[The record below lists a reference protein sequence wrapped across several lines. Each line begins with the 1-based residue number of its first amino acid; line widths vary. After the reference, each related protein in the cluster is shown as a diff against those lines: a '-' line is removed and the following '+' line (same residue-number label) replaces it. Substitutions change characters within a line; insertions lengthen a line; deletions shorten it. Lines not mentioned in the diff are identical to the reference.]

1 MSAMLGR
8 WFARDGGNP
17 PAAPSTC
24 NFMPSLRRSWRAVL
38 AAVLIFVL
46 FALALPFSRSSA
58 RPRGQQSK
66 TAAAAKTDDACLACH
81 GQPSMKSDAGKS
93 ISISPQKHAASVHG
107 ILACQDCHTSIKDFP
122 HPAKIQKVQCS
133 TCHADESSDMTKSIH
148 SLLGDSSCA
157 SCHGDVHE
165 TKESAGLA
173 PGACRQCHAEEV
185 AKLATSIHGRAA
197 SSGDPDAPTCASCHG
212 PVHKILASTDPNSA
226 VAKRRSP
233 AMCAQCHSDAGF
245 LSRHKIPIAHP
256 VEQYLQSVH
265 GRAVLAGKD
274 AATCSD
280 CHGAHEIFPA
290 RDPHSKVSHWNV
302 VATCG
307 ACHQEI
313 ARTFS
318 ESVHGQAVANGV
330 RDAPDCTS
338 CHGEH
343 LILARNNPA
352 SPVFAANV
360 SAETCGRCHGD
371 ARLARRYDLPADRV
385 PSYAD
390 SYHGL
395 AIREG
400 SLTAANCASCHG
412 VHNIFRSSDS
422 RSTVNAANLSKTCG
436 NCHQGIGANASIGPV
451 HVQIS
456 GGPASPVVRWI
467 RWIYLIL
474 IPLTL
479 GFMVL
484 HNLIDFLAK
493 LLHPPVRLPGGER
506 VTRMNLWFR
515 AAHWGVM
522 LSFPILVYTGFA
534 LKFPDAWWARPL
546 LLWEQHV
553 DFRGG
558 VHRAA
563 AVLLL
568 AATLYHLIH
577 VAVNRRDR
585 RFLESMLPRFRDL
598 TDLCAVLGYNLG
610 WRKEPPTF
618 AKFNYAEKMEYWA
631 FLWGTGVMAL
641 SGFLLWFNN
650 FALRHFPKW
659 ITDAATAVHWYE
671 ALLATFSILLWHF
684 YFVIFDPVVYPM
696 DLAWLNGKVP
706 AEHYEHARPE
716 YLAALRRAEI
726 PPEPA
731 AVRES
736 TEPVNDVE
744 GQRKTPS
751 EPGSD

>member
-1 MSAMLGR
+1 MVRR
-8 WFARDGGNP
+8 WCGGIVTVWRV
-17 PAAPSTC
+17 S
-24 NFMPSLRRSWRAVL
+24 NFVRSLPKSLRSFRAIL
-38 AAVLIFVL
+38 L
-46 FALALPFSRSSA
+46 FTLVLPFSLSSA
-58 RPRGQQSK
+58 RPADKPSK
-66 TAAAAKTDDACLACH
+66 ASPSGKADEACLACH
-81 GQPSMKSDAGKS
+81 GQPGMKSNAGKS
-93 ISISPQKHAASVHG
+93 ISISPEKHGASVHG
-107 ILACQDCHTSIKDFP
+107 ILACQDCHTSIRDFP

-133 TCHADESSDMTKSIH
+133 ACHAEQSSDMANSIH

-165 TKESAGLA
+165 TKETAKLA
-173 PGACRQCHAEEV
+173 PGVCARCHAEEA
-185 AKLATSIHGRAA
+185 AKLATSIHGQAA
-197 SSGDPDAPTCASCHG
+197 SKGDPDAPTCISCHG
-212 PVHKILASTDPNSA
+212 AIHKILASSDPASA
-226 VAKRRSP
+226 AAKRHGP
-233 AMCAQCHSDAGF
+233 AMCARCHSDSGF

-280 CHGAHEIFPA
+280 CHGSHEILPA
-290 RDPHSKVSHWNV
+290 RDPHSSVSHWNV
-302 VATCG
+302 AATCG
-307 ACHQEI
+307 TCHKEI
-313 ARTFS
+313 AKTFS
-318 ESVHGQAVANGV
+318 ESVHGQAVSAGV
-330 RDAPDCTS
+330 KDAPDCTS

-360 SAETCGRCHGD
+360 SAETCGRCHSD
-371 ARLARRYDLPADRV
+371 TRLARLYDLPADRV

-412 VHNIFRSSDS
+412 VHNIFRSNDP

-456 GGPASPVVRWI
+456 SGPAHPVVRWI
-467 RWIYLIL
+467 RWTYLIL

-479 GFMVL
+479 GFMIV
-484 HNLIDFLAK
+484 HNLIDFFAK

-506 VTRMNLWFR
+506 VTRMNFSFR
-515 AAHWGVM
+515 VAHWGVM

-546 LLWEQHV
+546 LLWEQRA

-568 AATLYHLIH
+568 AATVYHIIH
-577 VAVNRRDR
+577 LAVNRRDR
-585 RFLESMLPRFRDL
+585 LFLKSMLPQFRDL
-598 TDLCAVLGYNLG
+598 TDLIVVLRYNLG
-610 WRKEPPTF
+610 RRTEPPKF

-650 FALRHFPKW
+650 FVLRHFPKW

-706 AEHYEHARPE
+706 AEHYEHTRPE

-726 PPEPA
+726 PPEPVA
-731 AVRES
+731 AKEPADQAKQ
-736 TEPVNDVE
+736 TEPLSPQPE
-744 GQRKTPS
+744 TQTK
-751 EPGSD
+751 PGDD

>member
-1 MSAMLGR
+1 
-8 WFARDGGNP
+8 
-17 PAAPSTC
+17 
-24 NFMPSLRRSWRAVL
+24 
-38 AAVLIFVL
+38 
-46 FALALPFSRSSA
+46 
-58 RPRGQQSK
+58 
-66 TAAAAKTDDACLACH
+66 LACH
-81 GQPSMKSDAGKS
+81 GQPGMKSDAGKN
-93 ISISPQKHAASVHG
+93 ISIAPEKHAASVHG
-107 ILACQDCHTSIKDFP
+107 ILACQDCHTAIKDFP
-122 HPAKIQKVQCS
+122 HPAKIQRVECA
-133 TCHADESSDMTKSIH
+133 TCHADESSGMAKSIH
-148 SLLGDSSCA
+148 ALLGESSCA

-165 TKESAGLA
+165 TKETAKLA
-173 PGACRQCHAEEV
+173 PGACAQCHAEEV
-185 AKLATSIHGRAA
+185 AKLADSIHGQAA
-197 SSGDPDAPTCASCHG
+197 KNGDADAPTCASCHG
-212 PVHKILASTDPNSA
+212 AVHKILASTDPASA
-226 VAKRRSP
+226 AAKRHGP
-233 AMCAQCHSDAGF
+233 AMCARCHSDSGF

-274 AATCSD
+274 AATCAD
-280 CHGAHEIFPA
+280 CHGSHEILPA
-290 RDPHSKVSHWNV
+290 RDPHSSVSHWNV
-302 VATCG
+302 AATCG
-307 ACHQEI
+307 TCHKEI
-313 ARTFS
+313 AKTFS
-318 ESVHGQAVANGV
+318 ESVHGQAVAAGV

-343 LILARNNPA
+343 LILAPNNPD

-360 SAETCGRCHGD
+360 SAETCGRCHSD
-371 ARLARRYDLPADRV
+371 ARLARLYDLPADRV

-395 AIREG
+395 AMREG

-412 VHNIFRSSDS
+412 VHNIFRSSDP

-436 NCHQGIGANASIGPV
+436 NCHQGIGANASIGRV

-456 GGPASPVVRWI
+456 GGPAHPAVRWI

-484 HNLIDFLAK
+484 HNLIDLLAK
-493 LLHPPVRLPGGER
+493 LLRPPVRLPGGER

-515 AAHWGVM
+515 VAHWGVM
-522 LSFPILVYTGFA
+522 LSFPVLVYTGFA
-534 LKFPDAWWARPL
+534 LKFSDAWWARPL
-546 LLWEQHV
+546 LLWEQRA

-563 AVLLL
+563 AILLL
-568 AATLYHLIH
+568 GATLGHFVHL
-577 VAVNRRDR
+577 AVNRRDR
-585 RFLESMLPRFRDL
+585 LFLKNMLPQLRDL
-598 TDLCAVLGYNLG
+598 TDLFAVFRYNLG
-610 WRKEPPTF
+610 RRKEAPTF

-659 ITDAATAVHWYE
+659 ITDAATAIHWYE

-696 DLAWLNGKVP
+696 DLAWLHGKVP

-716 YLAALRRAEI
+716 YLAALRHAEI

-731 AVRES
+731 AAEEPAEPDKD
-736 TEPVNDVE
+736 TEA
-744 GQRKTPS
+744 RS
-751 EPGSD
+751 AEPETQKRPRLD